1 LIQSINS
8 ILFLYSWIVVAALI
22 LFLFLIGRF
31 YELKLGQ
38 RSHYQL
44 FLIPLVL
51 FSVATVWYVF
61 GARDTSGAMLHDFVG
76 VFWPDLLYLAGGLV
90 LIALCYSLHRTMMGG
105 KG

>member
-1 LIQSINS
+1 MIQSINS
-8 ILFLYSWIVVAALI
+8 ILLLYSWIVAAVLI

-38 RSHYQL
+38 RSYYQL

-51 FSVATVWYVF
+51 FSVATVWYTF
-61 GARDTSGAMLHDFVG
+61 FARDTTETLLHDFVG
-76 VFWPDLLYLAGGLV
+76 AFWPDLLYLAGGLI
-90 LIALCYSLHRTMMGG
+90 LIVLCYSLHRTMMGG